1 MPMSALSTLIFFLE
15 DNSFKALSSK
25 SVAIISSTNCLLLIS
40 IAVFLSS
47 FLLKAII
54 PPNAEVGSVLKARS
68 YDSKTPVLSATPHG
82 LACFTITQAGLSN
95 SLTHSHAASAST
107 ILLYDSSLP

>member
-68 YDSKTPVLSATPHG
+68 YDSKTSVLSATPHG
-82 LACFTITQAGLSN
+82 LACFTTVSYTH
-95 SLTHSHAASAST
+95 LTLPRHGNVLKNLI
-107 ILLYDSSLP
+107 ILPV